1 MDGCSLTDAFPSGAY
16 ASAGCMDNGTAE
28 ESRRQEKKKA
38 RKCRGPALTYLNSG
52 MNMVGA
58 VDPDRLS
65 KRMDSV
71 PTLNEQTGLTSHMPV
86 TQQYEAFVGSSDSLP
101 AIPQNIAGATELES
115 KNVPSF
121 FGADPVDSSCS
132 MPKKKALTENFNSIA
147 PFVDII
153 GEDETYRLKPDF
165 GKTFDMK
172 GAQKAGGAESDSQN
186 ASYLTPTK
194 MLPSGNLPYPN
205 LDMFWK
211 ENGIA
216 GGQSSFFSQLKA
228 PGGQPSTEQHEQ
240 QLTKN
245 QEVLH
250 KLDRIFARLDDMDS
264 AKSENSQTEV
274 LLFILTGLGVIFL
287 MDIGCRAATMG
298 R

>member
-1 MDGCSLTDAFPSGAY
+1 MDGCSLNDAFPSGAF

-38 RKCRGPALTYLNSG
+38 RKCRGPAQTYLNSG

-58 VDPDRLS
+58 VDPDRQTQ
-65 KRMDSV
+65 RMNSV
-71 PTLNEQTGLTSHMPV
+71 PELNSKTGLTEHSPV
-86 TQQYEAFVGSSDSLP
+86 TQQYEYFVGSALP
-101 AIPQNIAGATELES
+101 IVGGANELES

-121 FGADPVDSSCS
+121 FGADPVDTNCSS
-132 MPKKKALTENFNSIA
+132 PKKNALTENFTSVA
-147 PFVDII
+147 PFVDVI

-165 GKTFDMK
+165 GTAFDMK
-172 GAQKAGGAESDSQN
+172 AQKSKEQFEDSGA
-186 ASYLTPTK
+186 YLTPTK

-211 ENGIA
+211 ENGLA

-228 PGGQPSTEQHEQ
+228 PSGQPTREGDSQEH
-240 QLTKN
+240 LAKN
-245 QEVLH
+245 YEVLH
-250 KLDRIFARLDDMDS
+250 KLDKIFARLDDIES

-274 LLFILTGLGVIFL
+274 LLFILTGLGVIFM
-287 MDIGCRAATMG
+287 MDIGCRAVAM
-298 R
+298 RR

>member
-1 MDGCSLTDAFPSGAY
+1 MDGCSLNDAFPSGAF
-16 ASAGCMDNGTAE
+16 ASAGCLDNKTAD

-52 MNMVGA
+52 MNNVGS
-58 VDPDRLS
+58 VDPDRLV
-65 KRMDSV
+65 KQMDEV
-71 PTLNEQTGLTSHMPV
+71 PQMNDKTGLTEHAPV
-86 TQQYEAFVGSSDSLP
+86 TQQYESFVGSMDNIPLISSKAKDSTFK
-101 AIPQNIAGATELES
+101 NNAT
-115 KNVPSF
+115 PDF
-121 FGADPVDSSCS
+121 FGADPNDNST
-132 MPKKKALTENFNSIA
+132 KSIA

-165 GKTFDMK
+165 ATAFDMK
-172 GAQKAGGAESDSQN
+172 GAQKVSESFEGSSN
-186 ASYLTPTK
+186 PSYLTPTK

-211 ENGIA
+211 ENGLA

-228 PGGQPSTEQHEQ
+228 PSGQPSRGDDQPEN
-240 QLTKN
+240 LSKS
-245 QEVLH
+245 QEMLH

-264 AKSENSQTEV
+264 VKSENSQTEV

-287 MDIGCRAATMG
+287 MDIGCRAATM
-298 R
+298 RR